1 MANFCCH
8 ERNEQ
13 VQQTNVPADLQTLL
27 EIAPLM
33 KTRGNV
39 CNRSETKAKPW
50 RRHRRAQRRRR
61 RSESTRA
68 PSRFG
73 PPDSHPC
80 FSPSALCPT
89 SYRSPPPDVSRS
101 RPFPRCSV
109 GSLLPPTACRCRFPK
124 WLPPPFAIAARAN
137 KEVGEVVGDWA
148 SLLA

>member
-89 SYRSPPPDVSRS
+89 SYRSPPPRPL
-101 RPFPRCSV
+101 PFPSV
-109 GSLLPPTACRCRFPK
+109 PALFGGLAPAAHCLSLSLPQ
-124 WLPPPFAIAARAN
+124 
-137 KEVGEVVGDWA
+137 VA
-148 SLLA
+148 SAPIRHSR